1 MAHRR
6 AKGSLAEFAGLVEQL
21 PTGSGPATTAR
32 REAMRAQASAG
43 KIRRGQAPLDAM
55 DQGLRFVQE
64 LEQGLPAG
72 SKPLVMH
79 AFQAASDIAAEFT
92 HFATTERVENG
103 EMFRLTL
110 IAMRQ
115 YLELYAVV
123 CGDGGA
129 RRARPVAVTIAE
141 FEQAVP
147 LLRQWGVRVADPRLT
162 FQRIDK
168 LGGGVIRFDELA
180 RWVMRTQ
187 MEALSNAVLFQSSPA
202 KGGVGG
208 GPSPRAPPQ
217 RPSSAVALTRPP
229 GAPAHRAPSPTSG
242 GARLTTHA
250 LTLGRTDRKAVRLAV
265 YRHGGARRS
274 QLGSGAGG
282 ANTARTHPG
291 TTIPTIP
298 KARKWDLAERLSEV
312 GLTQYAR
319 PLRQM
324 GFDDV
329 NQLLALQHACDDR
342 DSKRL
347 DVHNASFAS
356 LLDSLR
362 LAPGH
367 RVRLVQFFQNE
378 ARNAARAAHEKLLEL
393 ANALPDDEDEPLEPL
408 DEARDVDAMEQT
420 AYEMQLLRERVAEL
434 EARERERERQHG
446 RGSTEAADQAAADKA
461 AADRAAAERAAAE
474 QTAAERT
481 AAERAAADEDVVRKQ
496 KLFLRRLIRRDVA
509 RAFTTWSA
517 VWEAVARMRRAIR
530 RWANRPLARAFNRW
544 ESRATSLNASG
555 ETLAAAHHFV
565 RSLLSRSLKLG
576 FETWRQLAAA
586 LMASLAR
593 VRRAASRMIHT
604 ALAYA
609 FDLWRATADSHRQKR
624 AVMSKVLR
632 RVAHPGVG
640 KAWGTW
646 VELLAVFYKLRGVA
660 RSIMLRPVRQA
671 WNGWVEAAKGSAGEQ
686 GYMLVARQFIRRL
699 HQQGLARCWQTWVAL
714 VDDRGRQLATMRAV
728 FARFLMQ
735 SAMRSLHLWREIVDR
750 QFEIFELMRMTSM
763 RMLTRG
769 VARAWVSWRERVEE
783 LRQLFRVSAR
793 YNNRLLVKVWLGWYR
808 YHRLRKAGFAG
819 RIGFALWS
827 AEGRAAKELWGI
839 ERRVASRLVFGARGK
854 SRERE
859 REDAVAEEEDFD
871 EDGRPVVDPTQP
883 LMPAMDGPFVSGLRR
898 LSG

>member
-6 AKGSLAEFAGLVEQL
+6 SKGSLAEFARLVEQL

-147 LLRQWGVRVADPRLT
+147 LLRQWGIRIADPRLT

-229 GAPAHRAPSPTSG
+229 GAPTHRAPSPTSG
-242 GARLTTHA
+242 GALLTTHA

-298 KARKWDLAERLSEV
+298 KARRWDLAERLSEV

-393 ANALPDDEDEPLEPL
+393 ANALPDEEDEPLEPL
-408 DEARDVDAMEQT
+408 EQALDVDALEQA

-434 EARERERERQHG
+434 EARERQHG
-446 RGSTEAADQAAADKA
+446 RVSTEAADQAAADKE

-474 QTAAERT
+474 QTAAERAAAEQT
-481 AAERAAADEDVVRKQ
+481 AAERAAAGEEAVRKQ
-496 KLFLRRLIRRDVA
+496 KLFLRRLIRRDLA
-509 RAFTTWSA
+509 RAFTTWSS
-517 VWEAVARMRRAIR
+517 VWEGVARMLRAVR

-544 ESRATSLNASG
+544 ETRATSLNASS
-555 ETLAAAHHFV
+555 ETLAAARRFV
-565 RSLLSRSLKLG
+565 RSLLSRRLKLG
-576 FETWRQLAAA
+576 FETWTQLATA
-586 LMASLAR
+586 LKASLAR
-593 VRRAASRMIHT
+593 VRRATIRMIHT
-604 ALAYA
+604 AVAYA
-609 FDLWRATADSHRQKR
+609 FDLWRATADSYRQKR

-632 RVAHPGVG
+632 RVVHPGVG

-646 VELLAVFYKLRGVA
+646 VELLAVFCKLRGAA
-660 RSIMLRPVRQA
+660 RSIMHRHVRQA
-671 WNGWVEAAKGSAGEQ
+671 WNEWVEAAKGSAGEQ
-686 GYMLVARQFIRRL
+686 GYMLVARQFVRRL
-699 HQQGLARCWQTWVAL
+699 RQQGLARCWQTWVAL

-728 FARFLMQ
+728 YARFLMQ
-735 SAMRSLHLWREIVDR
+735 GAMRSLHLWREIVDR
-750 QFEIFELMRMTSM
+750 HFEIVELMRMTSV

-769 VARAWVSWRERVEE
+769 VARAWVSWRERMEE
-783 LRQLFRVSAR
+783 RRQSFRVFAR

-808 YHRLRKAGFAG
+808 YHRLKKAGFAS
-819 RIGFALWS
+819 RIGFALWG
-827 AEGRAAKELWGI
+827 AEDRAAKELWGI
-839 ERRVASRLVFGARGK
+839 ERRVASRLFSGRGK

-859 REDAVAEEEDFD
+859 RDDAEEEDFVV
-871 EDGRPVVDPTQP
+871 EEEEGRPVVDPTQP
-883 LMPAMDGPFVSGLRR
+883 LLPAMDGPFASGLRR
-898 LSG
+898 